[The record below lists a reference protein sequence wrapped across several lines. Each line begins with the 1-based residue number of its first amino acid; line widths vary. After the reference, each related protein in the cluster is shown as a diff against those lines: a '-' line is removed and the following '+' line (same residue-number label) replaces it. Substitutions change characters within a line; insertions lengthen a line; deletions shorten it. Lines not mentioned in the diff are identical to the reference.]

1 MGQYFR
7 PFNKETKEV
16 KANIEFQEN
25 GDLTWIPKIY
35 YYPAEELQLINQKVV
50 DSTGWPLE
58 NIQWI
63 GDYGTIVGIDCT
75 ETTVI
80 RGELSGADFDND
92 DLTQKAWG

>member
-1 MGQYFR
+1 MTMPFLNLVR
-7 PFNKETKEV
+7 PIGMVGKGV
-16 KANIEFQEN
+16 
-25 GDLTWIPKIY
+25 
-35 YYPAEELQLINQKVV
+35 
-50 DSTGWPLE
+50 
-58 NIQWI
+58 